1 MYLAEKRGKRITEAT
16 AERNESEKMAAIS
29 VKTYTHTVHKPGI
42 AAGQIT
48 LAFLSDFHNGHKQVE
63 TEVLTA
69 LQTVSPDLVVI
80 GGDMLVGKPDV
91 SFAPALSL
99 VAKVAD
105 LYPTIYAYGNHEY
118 RMCIYP
124 ETYKGA
130 GAAYQKAL
138 EKLPLTLL
146 RNSRTVTEYND
157 MSVCFTGLEIP
168 AVNYKKWRKV
178 PFPMETMETLVGQPE
193 KGAVNILLAHNPLY
207 VDTYFDWG
215 ADLVLAGHMH
225 GGIVRL
231 FGRPVIGTDGRLFP
245 SYGYGRI
252 DRGEQTMLVSAGL
265 GEHTV
270 PLRLFNPREL
280 VIVQLENRP

>member
-1 MYLAEKRGKRITEAT
+1 
-16 AERNESEKMAAIS
+16 MAAIS

-130 GAAYQKAL
+130 GAAYQKEL

-146 RNSRTVTEYND
+146 RNSRTVTEL
-157 MSVCFTGLEIP
+157 SLIH
-168 AVNYKKWRKV
+168 
-178 PFPMETMETLVGQPE
+178 
-193 KGAVNILLAHNPLY
+193 I
-207 VDTYFDWG
+207 
-215 ADLVLAGHMH
+215 
-225 GGIVRL
+225 
-231 FGRPVIGTDGRLFP
+231 
-245 SYGYGRI
+245 
-252 DRGEQTMLVSAGL
+252 
-265 GEHTV
+265 
-270 PLRLFNPREL
+270 
-280 VIVQLENRP
+280 

>member
-1 MYLAEKRGKRITEAT
+1 
-16 AERNESEKMAAIS
+16 MAAIS

-63 TEVLTA
+63 TEVLA
-69 LQTVSPDLVVI
+69 SLRVLSPDLVVI

-99 VAKVAD
+99 VSQVAQR
-105 LYPTIYAYGNHEY
+105 YRTIYAYGNHEY

-124 ETYKGA
+124 ETYKGE
-130 GAAYQKAL
+130 GEAYQKAL

-146 RNSRTVTEYND
+146 RNSRTVTEHNG
-157 MSVCFTGLEIP
+157 MAVCFTGLEIP
-168 AVNYKKWRKV
+168 AVNYKKWRTP
-178 PFPMETMETLVGQPE
+178 PFSLETMEELAGQPE
-193 KGAVNILLAHNPLY
+193 KGAVNVLLAHNPLY
-207 VDTYFDWG
+207 VDTYFDWD

-265 GEHTV
+265 GEHTI

>member
-1 MYLAEKRGKRITEAT
+1 
-16 AERNESEKMAAIS
+16 MAAIS
-29 VKTYTHTVHKPGI
+29 VKTYTHTVHKPDT
-42 AAGQIT
+42 AAGQLT
-48 LAFLSDFHNGHKQVE
+48 LAFLSDFHNGHRQVE
-63 TEVLTA
+63 TEVLDA
-69 LQTVSPDLVVI
+69 LQTLSPDLVVI

-99 VAKVAD
+99 VAQVSD
-105 LYPTIYAYGNHEY
+105 QYPTIYAYGNHEY

-130 GAAYQKAL
+130 GVAYQKEL
-138 EKLPLTLL
+138 ERLPLTLL
-146 RNSRTVTEYND
+146 RNSRTVTEYNG

-168 AVNYKKWRKV
+168 AVNYKKWRKI
-178 PFPMETMETLVGQPE
+178 PFPLDTMEKLTGQPE
-193 KGAVNILLAHNPLY
+193 RGAVNILLAHNPLY
-207 VDTYFDWG
+207 VDTYFSWG

-265 GEHTV
+265 GEHTI

-280 VIVQLENRP
+280 VVVRLVNRP

>member
-1 MYLAEKRGKRITEAT
+1 
-16 AERNESEKMAAIS
+16 MAAIS
-29 VKTYTHTVHKPGI
+29 VKTYTYTVHKPEM

-48 LAFLSDFHNGHKQVE
+48 LAFLSDFHNGRKQVE
-63 TEVLTA
+63 TELLDA
-69 LQTVSPDLVVI
+69 LQMLSPDLVVI

-91 SFAPALSL
+91 SFTPALSL
-99 VAKVAD
+99 VNKVAD
-105 LYPTIYAYGNHEY
+105 LYPTMYAYGNHEY

-124 ETYKGA
+124 EKYKSA
-130 GAAYQKAL
+130 GAAYQKEL

-146 RNSRTVTEYND
+146 RNSRTVIELKG
-157 MSVCFTGLEIP
+157 MSLCFAGLEIP
-168 AVNYKKWRKV
+168 AVNYNKWRKI
-178 PFPMETMETLVGQPE
+178 PFPLDAMEKLIGRPE
-193 KGAVNILLAHNPLY
+193 QRTVNILLAHNPLY
-207 VDTYFDWG
+207 MDTYFAWG

-265 GEHTV
+265 GEHTI

-280 VIVQLENRP
+280 VVVQMINRP